1 MPRISLS
8 AGMDSRSTLPLDR
21 RGRATFPV
29 FSGPR
34 RSDARP

>member
-1 MPRISLS
+1 
-8 AGMDSRSTLPLDR
+8 MDSRSILLLDR
-21 RGRATFPV
+21 RGRGTFPV